1 MLLGIGH
8 LFKRWLEYTKSK
20 NLENKTQGREE
31 KCKTALSTADLLNI
45 VLSNLCWS
53 KPRSILPEFSVF
65 VYKVTCILSSWHK
78 LWYVRSYAAL
88 ANKSETFPSSSFWIC
103 GVVNMTYDM
112 TQLFVSWTAVSG
124 IYLSGVDIHR
134 KSELECSDTK
144 VIFTSISV
152 NKANL
157 SSVGHTSPALSASEN
172 KNWIVQVKLE
182 HHGLDLNRNEKSM
195 FVQEMSM

>member
-1 MLLGIGH
+1 MNSDGQFHRRKGNVGPLDCLANGNLQEAWTYFYLLGMLLGIGH

-31 KCKTALSTADLLNI
+31 KCKTTLSTADLLNI

-112 TQLFVSWTAVSG
+112 MQLFVSWTAVSG
-124 IYLSGVDIHR
+124 IYLSIWCGY
-134 KSELECSDTK
+134 S
-144 VIFTSISV
+144 
-152 NKANL
+152 
-157 SSVGHTSPALSASEN
+157 
-172 KNWIVQVKLE
+172 
-182 HHGLDLNRNEKSM
+182 
-195 FVQEMSM
+195 